1 MITRENYF
9 WMNAQCEIT
18 LEKSCQMEI
27 KIFNFQMMNYKLSD
41 IDSYKRKYLTNI
53 LSTKI

>member
-1 MITRENYF
+1 MIIRENYF
-9 WMNAQCEIT
+9 WMNAQC
-18 LEKSCQMEI
+18 EKSCQMEI

-41 IDSYKRKYLTNI
+41 IDSYKRKYLTNT